1 MCLSLAEAA
10 EEGRRTKAETLHS
23 LVCASFPRSLT
34 RESVFAFDYR
44 HSSTCV
50 AELCNQTQPFFQ
62 GPLCS
67 VGEVEMLL
75 CAADIDA
82 LTVLPVLCKA
92 GSPEL

>member
-1 MCLSLAEAA
+1 MLNVW
-10 EEGRRTKAETLHS
+10 EGGRTKAETLHS
-23 LVCASFPRSLT
+23 LVCACFPRSLT

-44 HSSTCV
+44 HSSTCA
-50 AELCNQTQPFFQ
+50 AELCNQSLVTQPFFQ

-75 CAADIDA
+75 CAADTDA
-82 LTVLPVLCKA
+82 LTVLSVLSKP